1 MKWFDRWFAKK
12 SEQAW
17 ENARTEKSNRVSLVK
32 ERGEISDGRTISS
45 NGLQFTLYPAN
56 GGHVVEFRKRD
67 YSDHPVSRS
76 DENPHLLYVISADK
90 DLGESLTHIMTL
102 ELLKR

>member
-12 SEQAW
+12 AEQAW
-17 ENARTEKSNRVSLVK
+17 EDARTEKNNRGK
-32 ERGEISDGRTISS
+32 ERVEVSDGRTISS
-45 NGLQFTLYPAN
+45 TGLQFTLYPAN

-67 YSDHPVSRS
+67 YSDHPISRS
-76 DENPHLLYVISADK
+76 DENPHSLYVISADK